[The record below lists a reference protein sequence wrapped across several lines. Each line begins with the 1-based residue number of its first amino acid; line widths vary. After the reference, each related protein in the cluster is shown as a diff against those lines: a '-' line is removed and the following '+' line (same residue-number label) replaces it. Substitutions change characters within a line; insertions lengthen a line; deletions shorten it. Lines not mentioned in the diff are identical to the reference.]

1 MSEYFAEKDIGRE
14 EMGKKVDELL
24 LKLWE
29 VKNVYCLTANKKG
42 VSAGLYH

>member
-1 MSEYFAEKDIGRE
+1 MSEYFAEKDMGRE

-29 VKNVYCLTANKKG
+29 VKNVYCLAVNKKG
-42 VSAGLYH
+42 VPDDLYY